1 MLPAN
6 TRCSFDD
13 WVDVVATEIEREAGR
28 RSVFVLGE
36 SMGAGTALEV
46 GRRRPDVA
54 GLVLVSPATG
64 WDRTALGGARRRLIR
79 LPEPLLAFIIALSSY
94 QLLDLDQFRTTV
106 RRVFSGERSTML
118 EGPRE
123 AYAWRAASN
132 STTIWPGP
140 EGIHVAA
147 AATTRPVVISTQ
159 VARRL
164 GAAGATRAA
173 RGGLPPPH
181 GRVGR
186 RVDQSGLRGGARGA
200 ARAFVDRRLLRGN
213 QRILTGTMR
222 FGYCAGRRYRGPA
235 SSRGG
240 GGAAHRKAG
249 SRTVPTTRPPR
260 HRRGPRRRNGR
271 PAGPAGGDGGV
282 AERGRWQLTC
292 I

>member
-1 MLPAN
+1 MYWASLWEPARRWRSGGGGPMSLGSYWYPRRRDGTGPRSAARAN
-6 TRCSFDD
+6 DSSGCRSLCWRLSSRCRRTSCS
-13 WVDVVATEIEREAGR
+13 TSTSSGR
-28 RSVFVLGE
+28 RCDECFPASARPC
-36 SMGAGTALEV
+36 SKARARPTRGAL
-46 GRRRPDVA
+46 RRTQP
-54 GLVLVSPATG
+54 PY
-64 WDRTALGGARRRLIR
+64 AR
-79 LPEPLLAFIIALSSY
+79 
-94 QLLDLDQFRTTV
+94 V
-106 RRVFSGERSTML
+106 RGQT
-118 EGPRE
+118 
-123 AYAWRAASN
+123 
-132 STTIWPGP
+132 
-140 EGIHVAA
+140 IHVAA

-186 RVDQSGLRGGARGA
+186 RVDRGGLRGGARGA
-200 ARAFVDRRLLRGN
+200 ARAFADRRLLRGN